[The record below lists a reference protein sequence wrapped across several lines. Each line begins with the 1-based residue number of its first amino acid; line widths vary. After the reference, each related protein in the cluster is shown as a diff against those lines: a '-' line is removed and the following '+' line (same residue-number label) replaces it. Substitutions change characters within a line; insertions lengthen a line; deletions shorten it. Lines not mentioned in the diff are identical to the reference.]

1 MSKFTL
7 QPLTEKEKQLAE
19 KYHNAVYSFLH
30 RHNYSIEE
38 YYDVAIMG
46 FLKGIQKY
54 NRDESLQQWSILT
67 ICEYK
72 MKTAIAQE
80 FQKRYT
86 KSRKPEGTIISLDAP
101 YFHGDFGDKKNL
113 EKSFLDMLPSETLE
127 DEFFRMYDEETESE
141 RITAI
146 LEPYTDIQRKI
157 ICLKADGHTHSEIAK
172 ILNITFDAVGR
183 ELRKIRDGLQYKAP
197 TRKDETDIEKYIGVS
212 QEILSA
218 IKLTSRQMEIIELL
232 LLGLKES
239 EIGRRLGLQRQAVY
253 DAVKKI
259 RQKGDK
265 YKAERL

>member
-54 NRDESLQQWSILT
+54 NRNESLQQWSILT

-72 MKTAIAQE
+72 MQTAIAQE
-80 FQKRYT
+80 IQKRHT
-86 KSRKPEGTIISLDAP
+86 KSRKPEGGCISLDAP
-101 YFHGDFGDKKNL
+101 YFEYKDGNEKNL
-113 EKSFLDMLPSETLE
+113 LDMLPTETLE
-127 DEFFRMYDEETESE
+127 DVFFRMYDEETESE

-157 ICLKADGHTHSEIAK
+157 IILKADGHTHSEIAK

-183 ELRKIRDGLQYKAP
+183 ELRKIRDNLQYEAPTGKAP
-197 TRKDETDIEKYIGVS
+197 TDIEKYIGVS

>member
-7 QPLTEKEKQLAE
+7 QPLTEKEKKLAE

-30 RHNYSIEE
+30 RHGYSIDE
-38 YYDVAIMG
+38 YYDIAIMG
-46 FLKGIQKY
+46 FLKGIQQY

-72 MKTAIAQE
+72 MQSAIAQE
-80 FQKRYT
+80 LQKRQT
-86 KSRKPEGTIISLDAP
+86 KSRKPDRYIVSLDAP
-101 YFHGDFGDKKNL
+101 CFEGKDGREKNL
-113 EKSFLDMLPSETLE
+113 IDMLPTETLE
-127 DEFFRMYDEETESE
+127 DEFFKMYDEENADE
-141 RITAI
+141 RAKKI

-253 DAVKKI
+253 DALKKI